1 MYPSS
6 RFNDKKKMLF
16 QEIRNIFLCFSCT
29 CTHARM
35 FVYGCYAPE
44 ISLSKDWLDQRLVPT
59 EFHKTRII
67 RESLSLAYEQQE
79 PTKLANITCK
89 RCSDRK
95 FEESIMDSQFAA
107 IYFQN
112 IGIVFPGFWT
122 IWPSLENFYHRSEL
136 LPNGIFNQSRKLHQ
150 FAISFIFH

>member
-1 MYPSS
+1 
-6 RFNDKKKMLF
+6 
-16 QEIRNIFLCFSCT
+16 
-29 CTHARM
+29 M
-35 FVYGCYAPE
+35 FVYRSYAPE

-59 EFHKTRII
+59 EFHKTRMIK
-67 RESLSLAYEQQE
+67 ESVSLAYEQQQH
-79 PTKLANITCK
+79 TKSANTSYK

-122 IWPSLENFYHRSEL
+122 IRPS
-136 LPNGIFNQSRKLHQ
+136 P
-150 FAISFIFH
+150 